1 MRHRVVIGIT
11 GASGAIY
18 GVRLV
23 SLALEHF
30 DEVYL
35 CVSALG
41 RQVLETEMGLDV
53 AEMTRRLRD
62 AGPPRGELIL
72 ADPDDMF
79 SPPASGSF
87 RHSGMAIAPC
97 SMGTA
102 GRIASGVSEG
112 LIARAGDVCLKER
125 RPLVLIVRETPLS
138 VVHLRNLTTLAE
150 AGATV
155 MPACPAFYHHPR
167 TIEEVVDTVVHRAL
181 QHLGA
186 DLPGAR
192 EWQVEDQTVKGEG

>member
-1 MRHRVVIGIT
+1 MSSRIVIGIT

-18 GVRLV
+18 GVRLLEA
-23 SLALEHF
+23 SLVYF

-35 CVSALG
+35 CVSPLG
-41 RQVLETEMGLDV
+41 RQALEAETGLDV
-53 AEMTRRLRD
+53 SEMVRRAEASGASL
-62 AGPPRGELIL
+62 GSLIRME
-72 ADPDDMF
+72 PDDMF

-102 GRIASGVSEG
+102 GRIASGVSDG
-112 LIARAGDVCLKER
+112 LITRAADVCLKER

-138 VVHLRNLTTLAE
+138 IVHLRNLTALAE

-155 MPACPAFYHHPR
+155 MPACPAFYHHPA
-167 TIEEVVDTVVHRAL
+167 TIEQAVDTVIHRAL
-181 QHLGA
+181 QHLGVA
-186 DLPGAR
+186 DTGER
-192 EWQVEDQTVKGEG
+192 EWQVNG